1 MIFSYDSKEDSCLVV
16 VVSSAGSGLQSPS
29 TEEGLRGPQQPKMKL
44 NQSTKPGDR
53 GSKEP
58 TPLLTYT
65 RILSL
70 HKENTSVQWTIQE
83 LEVLKT
89 ILTEMR
95 FFCTLLFINMF

>member
-1 MIFSYDSKEDSCLVV
+1 M

-29 TEEGLRGPQQPKMKL
+29 TEDGLRGPQQPKMKL

-58 TPLLTYT
+58 TPLLLTYT
-65 RILSL
+65 RIPSL

-89 ILTEMR
+89 TLTEMR